1 MQNDVYVEEDTSI
14 WEYLHNKRVHI
25 FVTRFHRCSMFIKTF
40 IFGGFA
46 LRLIVFVYKLIIY
59 EIIFITWLCNKN
71 YFEVNC

>member
-1 MQNDVYVEEDTSI
+1 MLKKIPLFGNISI
-14 WEYLHNKRVHI
+14 TKEY
-25 FVTRFHRCSMFIKTF
+25 FVTKFHRCSLFIKTF